1 MTVNIVDTVNSRIIY
16 YYHNTGD
23 TLPSPATTDPTKE
36 HIAIN
41 RDDGKESM
49 WNGTQ
54 WKAH

>member
-1 MTVNIVDTVNSRIIY
+1 MTVNIVDTVNTRIIY